1 MKFLVVEDEQN
12 IANYLN
18 KGLTEAGY
26 AVDVAHDGEEALTL
40 LSNNKYNLV
49 LMDIMLPKYDGI
61 QVCETIRGRG
71 DSTYVLLISAK
82 DKIEDKVRGLNAG
95 ADDYLAKPFDFA
107 ELLARIRA
115 ILRRNSTEKESVLH
129 AKDLQLNLLSR
140 EVTRN
145 SIPIDLTVKEFAL
158 LEYFLRNKNLVLT
171 RTMIAQKVWNIDFL
185 TDTNIVDVYINHL
198 RKKVDKGHSEK
209 LIHTVRGVGYIL
221 KV

>member
-1 MKFLVVEDEQN
+1 MRFLVVEDEQN

-26 AVDVAHDGEEALTL
+26 AVDVAYDGEEALTL
-40 LSNNKYNLV
+40 LSNNRYNLV

-95 ADDYLAKPFDFA
+95 DDDYLAKPFDFA

-129 AKDLQLNLLSR
+129 AKDLRLNLLSR
-140 EVTRN
+140 DVTRN

>member
-1 MKFLVVEDEQN
+1 MKFLVVEDEHN

-26 AVDVAHDGEEALTL
+26 TIDIAYDGEEALKL
-40 LSNNKYNLV
+40 LSDNKYDLI
-49 LMDIMLPKYDGI
+49 LMDVMLPKINGI
-61 QVCETIRGRG
+61 EVCETIRGRG
-71 DSTYVLLISAK
+71 DSTYILLISAK
-82 DKIEDKVRGLNAG
+82 DKIEDKVKGLNAG
-95 ADDYLAKPFDFA
+95 ADDYLAKPFDFT

-115 ILRRNSTEKESVLH
+115 ILRRNSSEKESVLY
-129 AKDLQLNLLSR
+129 AKDLELNLLNR

-145 SIPIDLTVKEFAL
+145 SIPIELTVKEFNL

-198 RKKVDKGHSEK
+198 RKKVDKGYSDK

>member
-107 ELLARIRA
+107 ELLARVRA

-129 AKDLQLNLLSR
+129 AKDLQLSLLSR

-198 RKKVDKGHSEK
+198 RKKVDKGHSDK